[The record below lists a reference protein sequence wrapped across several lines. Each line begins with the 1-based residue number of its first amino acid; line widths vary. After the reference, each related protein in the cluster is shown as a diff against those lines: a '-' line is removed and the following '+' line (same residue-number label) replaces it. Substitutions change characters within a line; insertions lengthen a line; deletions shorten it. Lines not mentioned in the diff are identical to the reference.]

1 MILNIFMG
9 RFREFFIEGYDGEAL
24 VAHCYE
30 QSRKTPTRKGWMIL
44 EWTGVIRLPNFFG
57 GQTIQI
63 YGRDFTYNS
72 ALFGLVIYNNIRN
85 KNNPLAIL
93 LVTFLGWLSDLL

>member
-1 MILNIFMG
+1 MG
-9 RFREFFIEGYDGEAL
+9 KAMMGKRWGSAL
-24 VAHCYE
+24 RAE
-30 QSRKTPTRKGWMIL
+30 QSRFSHQNGESLDDPGMDRGQL
-44 EWTGVIRLPNFFG
+44 DYPNIQT

-93 LVTFLGWLSDLL
+93 LVTFLGW